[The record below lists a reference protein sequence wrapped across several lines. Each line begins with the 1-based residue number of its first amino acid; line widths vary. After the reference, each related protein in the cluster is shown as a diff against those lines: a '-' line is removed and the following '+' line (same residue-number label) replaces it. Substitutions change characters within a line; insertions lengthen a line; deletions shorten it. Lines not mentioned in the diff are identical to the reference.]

1 MFAYGA
7 TGTGK
12 TFTML
17 GTHHSPGLC
26 NLTLK
31 DIFAKINSPLYS
43 DEKYEVKVSY
53 VEIYNEA
60 IRDLLVVKDSGFLDL
75 RDDPVKGVTI
85 SGANE
90 VVVNDTEEVVSSSPR
105 SSVCCIKATGG
116 EPPRP
121 PTPTRP
127 PRGRTQSSK

>member
-1 MFAYGA
+1 VLIDPILKGYNGCVFAYGA

-17 GTHHSPGLC
+17 GTTHSPGLC

-60 IRDLLVVKDSGFLDL
+60 IRDLLVAKDTGFLDL

-90 VVVNDTEEVVSSSPR
+90 VTVNDTEEVEIS
-105 SSVCCIKATGG
+105 
-116 EPPRP
+116 
-121 PTPTRP
+121 
-127 PRGRTQSSK
+127 

>member
-17 GTHHSPGLC
+17 GNSVQPGLC

-31 DIFAKINSPLYS
+31 DIFSKIQSAEFQQ
-43 DEKYEVKVSY
+43 DRYEVKVCY

-60 IRDLLVVKDSGFLDL
+60 IRDLLVPKDTGGYLDL
-75 RDDPVKGVTI
+75 RDDPIKGVLI
-85 SGANE
+85 AGSNE
-90 VVVNDTEEVVSSSPR
+90 VNVSDTDEV
-105 SSVCCIKATGG
+105 
-116 EPPRP
+116 
-121 PTPTRP
+121 
-127 PRGRTQSSK
+127 